1 MHAKKL
7 LSLALSALAAVTLL
21 ASCGSRWDYS
31 REAVKA
37 ANEAQ
42 GENLRVEFQIDQ
54 KLTNA
59 LHAAVEDNIQ
69 PADVEKAM
77 LADASLKEL
86 LTSGYRLNI
95 YAEKADVK
103 AEDAA
108 QKIAEDHILSLLSGC
123 KDEGCIS
130 MVKAENNY
138 FYEAVLTYK
147 EGSSGGG
154 GGHEPGEPDDKPEKP
169 VIQYSVIVVT
179 KPEDEDLGT
188 VTPSAAKVEE
198 GGDITFTVQPND
210 GVNVTDITV
219 TVNSGSI
226 KYEYDAENST
236 YAINDIKSDVTITVT
251 FEVAGPPPFPVQWEQ
266 TTKTLTFQM
275 GEDSTGTKMNA
286 ATAMGNT
293 SILTE
298 ESAKKGL
305 QIQADWLLE
314 NDPENYFDPAE
325 FNFQLIEHLVITG
338 DSGVTEIADH
348 QPEFYIDSQP
358 QLSVK
363 PYLFL
368 GSTLSTVSMSG
379 VKKIGNYT
387 FWGCVFLTNFEA
399 NGVTD
404 IGDSAFYGCGQQ
416 SGNTII
422 NIASTG
428 DLTVGEEA
436 FCFAQG
442 LKEVNLTAKT
452 ISIGAD
458 AFNNSYSLNSLTL
471 NGEVTSVGKNALSG
485 PGSRSILTIYY
496 DLGEEAFAKVCP
508 NEQISNS
515 GLEEGDYIFKTIS

>member
-7 LSLALSALAAVTLL
+7 FSLALSALAAVTLL

-42 GENLRVEFQIDQ
+42 GENLRVEFQTDQ

-169 VIQYSVIVVT
+169 AIQYSVTVVT

-251 FEVAGPPPFPVQWEQ
+251 FEVAGPPPFPVQWDQ

-286 ATAMGNT
+286 ATAMGST
-293 SILTE
+293 SLTE
-298 ESAKKGL
+298 DAVRKGL
-305 QIQADWLLE
+305 QIQADWLSK
-314 NDPENYFDPAE
+314 NDSASYFDPAK

-348 QPEFYIDSQP
+348 ESLIADEGPNQGSIT
-358 QLSVK
+358 
-363 PYLFL
+363 PYLFC
-368 GSTLSTVSMSG
+368 GSSLSTVSMFGVEKIGEYAFSYCLFMTEFTASG
-379 VKKIGNYT
+379 VSEIGERA
-387 FWGCVFLTNFEA
+387 F
-399 NGVTD
+399 
-404 IGDSAFYGCGQQ
+404 IG
-416 SGNTII
+416 SGNSYPNKTLSIQI
-422 NIASTG
+422 QSPNT
-428 DLTVGEEA
+428 
-436 FCFAQG
+436 
-442 LKEVNLTAKT
+442 LK
-452 ISIGAD
+452 IDAD
-458 AFNNSYSLNSLTL
+458 AFFSCTFLKSATFSGQNIEIGSRAFCNAQNLETLTL
-471 NGEVTSVGKNALSG
+471 NGTVTKIEEDAFDFGNH
-485 PGSRSILTIYY
+485 ITHTIYY
-496 DLGEEAFAKVCP
+496 AGTEDEFVNAF
-508 NEQISNS
+508 EGGISNS
-515 GLEEGDYIFKTIS
+515 GLIEGYYILKQIS

>member
-7 LSLALSALAAVTLL
+7 FSLALSALAAVTLL

-169 VIQYSVIVVT
+169 VIQYSVTVVT

-305 QIQADWLLE
+305 QIQAHWLLE

-338 DSGVTEIADH
+338 DSGVTEITGKL
-348 QPEFYIDSQP
+348 PEYQTGTNYD
-358 QLSVK
+358 
-363 PYLFL
+363 PYLFA
-368 GSTLSTVSMSG
+368 GAMMETANITG
-379 VKKIGNYT
+379 VKKIQEYA
-387 FWGCVFLTNFEA
+387 FYGCVFLTNFEA

-404 IGDSAFYGCGQQ
+404 IGDEAFYGCGGQQ

-428 DLTVGEEA
+428 NLTVGEEA

-442 LKEVNLTAKT
+442 LKEVNLTAET

-471 NGEVTSVGKNALSG
+471 NGEVKSVGKNALSG

-496 DLGEEAFAKVCP
+496 NLGEEAFEKVCP
-508 NEQISNS
+508 DEQISNS

>member
-1 MHAKKL
+1 MYAKKL
-7 LSLALSALAAVTLL
+7 LSLALSALAAVMLL

-42 GENLRVEFQIDQ
+42 GENLRVEFQTDQ

-69 PADVEKAM
+69 PADVEKTM

-123 KDEGCIS
+123 KAEGCIS

-147 EGSSGGG
+147 ESSSGGG
-154 GGHEPGEPDDKPEKP
+154 GGHEPDDKPEKP
-169 VIQYSVIVVT
+169 VIQYSVTVVT

-188 VTPSAAKVEE
+188 VTPSASKVEE

-210 GVNVTDITV
+210 GVNVTEITV
-219 TVNSGSI
+219 TVNNGSI

-251 FEVAGPPPFPVQWEQ
+251 FEVAGPPPFPVQWDQ

-286 ATAMGNT
+286 ATAMGST
-293 SILTE
+293 SLTE
-298 ESAKKGL
+298 DAVRKGL

-314 NDPENYFDPAE
+314 NDSGNYFDPAS

-338 DSGVTEIADH
+338 NSGATEIADH
-348 QPEFYIDSQP
+348 QPEFYFDP
-358 QLSVK
+358 QYSVK
-363 PYLFL
+363 PYLF
-368 GSTLSTVSMSG
+368 SASKLSTVSMSG
-379 VKKIGNYT
+379 VEKIGKYAFSFCPFMTEFNASGVSKIGEQAFVSCSVIADTMVVHITSPKTLNIGEKAFEQCTHLQSAT
-387 FWGCVFLTNFEA
+387 FS
-399 NGVTD
+399 
-404 IGDSAFYGCGQQ
+404 GDSI
-416 SGNTII
+416 SISI
-422 NIASTG
+422 
-428 DLTVGEEA
+428 EKEA
-436 FCFAQG
+436 FRNANRLESLTLDGTVTKIGENALKFETYGNISTPTIYYAGTLEEFVNACGGDISKAG
-442 LKEVNLTAKT
+442 LKEGEYIFET
-452 ISIGAD
+452 IS
-458 AFNNSYSLNSLTL
+458 
-471 NGEVTSVGKNALSG
+471 
-485 PGSRSILTIYY
+485 
-496 DLGEEAFAKVCP
+496 
-508 NEQISNS
+508 
-515 GLEEGDYIFKTIS
+515 